1 LQSST
6 PRLQAIRWS
15 TEPRFLRYSL
25 TTAYAFTA
33 NGVLTGGLTRQRR
46 SHSPMLPLSAPPQ
59 LRALFLW
66 PEVRVDLH
74 PDEKRSWILQID

>member
-1 LQSST
+1 MVN
-6 PRLQAIRWS
+6 RAAI
-15 TEPRFLRYSL
+15 FAVHL

-66 PEVRVDLH
+66 PEVRIDLH

>member
-1 LQSST
+1 
-6 PRLQAIRWS
+6 
-15 TEPRFLRYSL
+15 L
-25 TTAYAFTA
+25 TD
-33 NGVLTGGLTRQRR
+33 GLTRQRR